1 MPVSLPTAS
10 PPASREPRLTGRAV
24 LFSLVGFFL
33 VVAGANAVMITAAM
47 TTFGGARTD
56 SSYKAGQRFAAERA
70 AVKAQDALGWTVG
83 TALVTGASDA
93 DDAAPGRVVTV
104 SAVDA
109 GGAPL
114 AGLEAHVRLEH
125 PADIRRDLDVAMTPA
140 GPGLFEGTAAAAHGQ
155 WDLVVELVR
164 DGTTVFRST
173 RRIIAP

>member
-1 MPVSLPTAS
+1 MPVALPTATP
-10 PPASREPRLTGRAV
+10 PPAREPRLTGRVV

-56 SSYKAGQRFAAERA
+56 SSYRAGQRFAAERA

-83 TALVTGASDA
+83 TALVTAASDA
-93 DDAAPGRVVTV
+93 DTAVPARIVTV

-109 GGAPL
+109 GGLPL
-114 AGLEAHVRLEH
+114 AAVEAHVRLEH
-125 PADIRRDLDVAMTPA
+125 PADTRRDLAVAMSPA
-140 GPGLFEGTAAAAHGQ
+140 GPGLFEGTVAAAHGQ

-164 DGTTVFRST
+164 DGSPVFRST
-173 RRIIAP
+173 RRILAP